1 VSAAIEEAR
10 EDHPQDGGGPAHRHR
25 GRADASRALRVGLGQ
40 CSDKGRKHVNQ
51 DFHGAVLPDGAAL
64 SLKGVALAIADGIS
78 SSPVSQVAAEM
89 AVKLFLSDYYCTS
102 EAWSVRTA
110 GLSVITASNAWLYNE
125 TRQSHCAYDR
135 DRGYVCTFSALVLKG
150 RFAHIF
156 HAGDSRIHRVCDT
169 TLEPLTNDHRF
180 VISGAESYLG
190 RALGMG
196 ETVEI
201 DYSQHA
207 VEEGDLFV
215 LSTDGLHAFV
225 GPKEIVSLIRSH
237 ASDLDEAARQLV
249 QRALER
255 GSDDN
260 ITVQLVRVEALPDG
274 DPVDFASQ
282 TDRLP
287 LPPIPEVPGELDGYR
302 LQQQIHASDRSHIYL
317 ATDPD
322 TGALVV
328 LKIPSLSLREQPH
341 LLRQFTMEE
350 WIARRVCS
358 PHLLKA
364 GVSRRPRQFLYGVS
378 EHVEGQSLRQ
388 WMYDHR
394 KPDLHTVRGIVDQI
408 VKGLRA
414 LHRKEMVHCD
424 LRPENVMIDRN
435 GTVKIIDFGSVRVAG
450 LAELAGR
457 ADVPVLGT
465 VQYTAPEW
473 MAGEAPTWRSDL
485 FSVAVIAYEMLTGQL
500 PYGAE
505 AARVRT
511 PSQQH
516 ALRYRSARS
525 PTTAVPDWVDGALRK
540 ALHPDPLKRYDAM
553 SEFMDDLTVPN
564 SRFQLE
570 RHAPLLERD
579 PVLFWKGVCLVLFV
593 LVVVLLALLR

>member
-1 VSAAIEEAR
+1 
-10 EDHPQDGGGPAHRHR
+10 
-25 GRADASRALRVGLGQ
+25 LGQ
-40 CSDKGRKHVNQ
+40 CSDRGRKSLNQ
-51 DFHGAVLPDGAAL
+51 DFHGAVIPDGAVL

-89 AVKLFLSDYYCTS
+89 AVKSFLSDYYCTS
-102 EAWSVRTA
+102 DAWSVRTA
-110 GLSVITASNAWLYNE
+110 GLSVITASNAWLHSE
-125 TRQSHCAYDR
+125 TRQSHAAYDR

-150 RFAHIF
+150 RFAHTF
-156 HAGDSRIHRVCDT
+156 HAGDSRIYRVCDT
-169 TLEPLTNDHRF
+169 SLEPLTNDHRV
-180 VISGAESYLG
+180 VISSTESYLG

-196 ETVEI
+196 ETIEL
-201 DYSQHA
+201 DYSRHPI
-207 VEEGDLFV
+207 EEGDVFV
-215 LSTDGLHAFV
+215 LSTDGLH
-225 GPKEIVSLIRSH
+225 GYISSKEIVALVS
-237 ASDLDEAARQLV
+237 ANANDLDAAARRLV
-249 QRALER
+249 DRALEL

-260 ITVQLVRVEALPDG
+260 ITVQIVRI
-274 DPVDFASQ
+274 
-282 TDRLP
+282 DRLP
-287 LPPIPEVPGELDGYR
+287 DAEPVDYAGQSDRLPPPPIPDAPTELDGYHLR
-302 LQQQIHASDRSHIYL
+302 HQIHASDRSHIYL
-317 ATDPD
+317 AADSD
-322 TGALVV
+322 TGALVA
-328 LKIPSLSLREQPH
+328 LKIPSLSLREQSH

-350 WIARRVCS
+350 WIARRVSS
-358 PHLLKA
+358 PHVLKA
-364 GVSRRPRQFLYGVS
+364 FVSPRPRHFLYVVT
-378 EHVEGQSLRQ
+378 EYVEGQSLRQ

-394 KPDLHTVRGIVDQI
+394 KPDLQAVRGIIGQI

-450 LAELAGR
+450 LAEFVDAPD
-457 ADVPVLGT
+457 APVLGT

-473 MAGEAPTWRSDL
+473 MAGEAPTWRSDM
-485 FSVAVIAYEMLTGQL
+485 FSLAVIAYEMLTGQL

-525 PTTAVPDWVDGALRK
+525 PSTPVPDWIDGALRK

-553 SEFMDDLTVPN
+553 SELMDDLTVPN
-564 SRFQLE
+564 RRFQLE

-579 PVLFWKGVCLVLFV
+579 PVLFWKGLSVILLVIV
-593 LVVVLLALLR
+593 IVLLALMR

>member
-1 VSAAIEEAR
+1 VSAR
-10 EDHPQDGGGPAHRHR
+10 L
-25 GRADASRALRVGLGQ
+25 SVSLGQ
-40 CSDKGRKHVNQ
+40 CSDRGRKELNQ
-51 DFHGAVLPDGAAL
+51 DFHGAVIPDGAAL

-89 AVKLFLSDYYCTS
+89 AVKSFLSDYYCTS
-102 EAWSVRTA
+102 ESWSVRTA
-110 GLSVITASNAWLYNE
+110 GLSVITASNAWLYSE
-125 TRQSHCAYDR
+125 TRQSHAAYDR

-156 HAGDSRIHRVCDT
+156 HAGDSRVWRVCDT
-169 TLEPLTNDHRF
+169 SLEPLTNDHRI
-180 VISGAESYLG
+180 VISSAESYLG

-196 ETVEI
+196 ETIEI
-201 DYSQHA
+201 DYSREE
-207 VEEGDLFV
+207 VEEGDVFV
-215 LSTDGLHAFV
+215 LSTDGLHGHVA
-225 GPKEIVSLIRSH
+225 PKEIAAVIGAH
-237 ASDLDEAARQLV
+237 ADNLDEAARRLV
-249 QRALER
+249 DRALEL

-260 ITVQLVRVEALPDG
+260 VTVQIVRV
-274 DPVDFASQ
+274 
-282 TDRLP
+282 DRLP
-287 LPPIPEVPGELDGYR
+287 DAEPADYAGQSDRLPPPPIPEAPAELDGYR
-302 LQQQIHASDRSHIYL
+302 LRHQIHASERSHIYL
-317 ATDPD
+317 AEDSD
-322 TGALVV
+322 TGARVA
-328 LKIPSLSLREQPH
+328 LKIPSLSLREHPH

-350 WIARRVCS
+350 WIARRVSS

-364 GVSRRPRQFLYGVS
+364 CVSPRPRRFLYVVT
-378 EHVEGQSLRQ
+378 EYVEGQSLRQ
-388 WMYDHR
+388 WMYDNR
-394 KPDLHTVRGIVDQI
+394 KPDLQTVRGIIEQI

-450 LAELAGR
+450 LAELAD
-457 ADVPVLGT
+457 ATDSPVLGT

-473 MAGEAPTWRSDL
+473 MAGEAPTWRSDM
-485 FSVAVIAYEMLTGQL
+485 FSLAVIAYEMLTGQL

-525 PTTAVPDWVDGALRK
+525 SASSIVPDWIDGALRK
-540 ALHPDPLKRYDAM
+540 ALHPDPLKRHDAM
-553 SEFMDDLTVPN
+553 SELMDDLTVPN
-564 SRFQLE
+564 RRFQVE

-579 PVLFWKGVCLVLFV
+579 PVLFWKGISLILF
-593 LVVVLLALLR
+593 LIVVVLVALRR